1 MNAIAPDETLVM
13 EGEDQR
19 TIYDEF
25 GILVQRK
32 SSRDKWINSKRI
44 INGVTIDLER
54 HWTKDYIAALQE
66 TGACIR
72 QNEMNDVMF
81 VNGVQMN
88 DARESVIMNRL
99 RDIGLAGEIRMKDAM
114 NEMGHTNRFH
124 PIKNYLDAL
133 PAWDEVDRLNEFLG
147 YMTFDGNPDIART
160 FMKKWLIGAIAKI
173 YDNSQ
178 TYMLVL
184 DGKQGIGKSY
194 LARWFCSCLPDLF
207 LESPIKPDDKDSL
220 IRLMSYWVWE
230 VGELQATTRKSDVEA
245 LKDFIT
251 HRTVTV
257 RLPFAKRDISRPTTA
272 NLIGTI
278 NENGGGF
285 LADTTGNRRFAI
297 VKLGGI
303 NWQYTALDIHM
314 IWAQVLAMYR
324 SGQTSQLAPEETAE
338 QSAINEKYHV
348 MNPAIEYFCG
358 RYEINPLSPAYVS
371 MKDILGQLQ
380 NDGLTGSQHSHT
392 INLAAYL
399 QSKGAIKK
407 STNRGMV
414 YQGVVMTHPN
424 DNAIK

>member
-1 MNAIAPDETLVM
+1 MNAIAQDETLVM
-13 EGEDQR
+13 EGEDKR

-32 SSRDKWINSKRI
+32 SARDRWINSKRI

-66 TGACIR
+66 TGAVIR

-81 VNGVQMN
+81 VNGTQMN

-99 RDIGLAGEIRMKDAM
+99 RDIGLSGEIRMKDAM

-133 PAWDEVDRLNEFLG
+133 PAWDGVDRLSEFLG
-147 YMTFDGNPDIART
+147 YMTFDGKPEIART
-160 FMKKWLIGAIAKI
+160 FTQKWLIGAIAKI

-194 LARWFCSCLPDLF
+194 LSRWLCSCLPDMF

-251 HRTVTV
+251 HRIVTV

-297 VKLGGI
+297 VKLSGI
-303 NWQYTALDIHM
+303 NWQYTTIDIHM
-314 IWAQVLAMYR
+314 LWSQVLHLYR
-324 SGQTSQLAPEETAE
+324 SGQTNLLAPEETAE
-338 QSAINEKYHV
+338 QAAINEKYHV
-348 MNPAIEYFCG
+348 MNPAIEYFCA

-371 MKDILGQLQ
+371 MKDILAQLQ

-407 STNRGMV
+407 PTNRGMV